1 MCLDR
6 LEIKHDILARFD
18 PRARFVS
25 ALLTIVVAVNV
36 SHIYALAAIAA
47 LCLLCLCRDFL
58 CVLKRLLALET
69 FCLLFFVQSVIGILP
84 PERAVVFILRVN
96 CAALLYM
103 LAVVP
108 LGAGRLAQTLAALN
122 VNMKLVSIF
131 YLSHRY
137 IYLMHDKVMLSI
149 KAMRLRLRLRLH
161 LRSVPRT
168 KTMVGMWQC
177 YAHVFA
183 TALAGAFVKTDEVTR
198 ALQKRGFDG
207 TIPQT
212 AVWAWRARDTVMV
225 ALCCLGCMLYGAC
238 KIAGRLFFL

>member
-1 MCLDR
+1 MLS
-6 LEIKHDILARFD
+6 RFD

-25 ALLTIVVAVNV
+25 ALLTIAIAVNV
-36 SHIYALAAIAA
+36 SRIYALAAIAA
-47 LCLLCLCRDFL
+47 ACLLCLYRDFL

-69 FCLLFFVQSVIGILP
+69 FCLLFFIQSVFGILP
-84 PERAVVFILRVN
+84 LGTAVIFILRVN
-96 CAALLYM
+96 CAALIYM
-103 LAVVP
+103 LAVIP
-108 LGAGRLAQTLAALN
+108 LGAGKLAQTLAALR

-137 IYLMHDKVMLSI
+137 IYMMHDKVMFSM
-149 KAMRLRLRLRLH
+149 KAMRLRLH
-161 LRSVPRT
+161 LRSAPHTR
-168 KTMVGMWQC
+168 TMVGMWKC

-212 AVWAWRARDTVMV
+212 AVWAWRIRDTVMV
-225 ALCCLGCMLYGAC
+225 VLCCLGCMLYGAC

>member
-25 ALLTIVVAVNV
+25 ALLTIVVAVNI
-36 SHIYALAAIAA
+36 SRIYALAAIAA

-69 FCLLFFVQSVIGILP
+69 FCLLFFVQSIIGILP
-84 PERAVVFILRVN
+84 PETAVVFILRVN

-108 LGAGRLAQTLAALN
+108 LGAGKLAQTLAALS
-122 VNMKLVSIF
+122 VNTKLISIF

-149 KAMRLRLRLRLH
+149 KAMR

-212 AVWAWRARDTVMV
+212 AVWAWRVRDTVMV